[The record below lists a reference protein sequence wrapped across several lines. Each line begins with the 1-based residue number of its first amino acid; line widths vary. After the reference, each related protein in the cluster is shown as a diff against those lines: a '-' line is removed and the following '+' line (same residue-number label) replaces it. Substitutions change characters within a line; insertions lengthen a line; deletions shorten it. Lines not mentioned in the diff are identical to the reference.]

1 MEISSVYIM
10 ANQNIIDDPYSK
22 EQLGIYFDPFI
33 YKHIKELKLDGI
45 NINNL
50 IIVFWDIS
58 NFSAL
63 IKELKALMKK
73 LFKKQGPIFEEVE
86 YLLRDYHSEATR
98 VIKKNNGILDKFIG
112 DGIFAYFGYQD
123 KKFDIDHSKAMN
135 AALEFK
141 TNFIKIKEKHMKI
154 LYSHYNYKPTTDI
167 NLKCA
172 MHIGQVLFGYWYS
185 PLRSQITAIG
195 DDVNFCSR
203 LEGFACKDQI
213 IISKELNNELRKI
226 TNNIFRTKKIKIPE
240 DKKLKTYEHVKY
252 VYELIGKNKQ
262 VLD

>member
-1 MEISSVYIM
+1 MEIDNWCKYM
-10 ANQNIIDDPYSK
+10 ANQNITDNDPYSK
-22 EQLGIYFDPFI
+22 EQLSMYFDPFI
-33 YKHIKELKLDGI
+33 YKHIKELKLDGV
-45 NINNL
+45 NINKF

-58 NFSAL
+58 KFSGL
-63 IKELKALMKK
+63 VRELKALMKK
-73 LFKKQGPIFEEVE
+73 RMKKQGLIFHELE
-86 YLLRDYHSEATR
+86 YLLRDYYSEATR

-123 KKFDIDHSKAMN
+123 KEFDIVHSRAMD
-135 AALEFK
+135 AALELK

-154 LYSHYNYKPTTDI
+154 LYSHYDYKPTTNI

-203 LEGFACKDQI
+203 LEGFADNDQI
-213 IISKELNNELRKI
+213 IISKELNYALRKI
-226 TNNIFRTKKIKIPE
+226 TNNTFRTKKIKIPE

-252 VYELIGKNKQ
+252 VYELVGKNN
-262 VLD
+262 

>member
-1 MEISSVYIM
+1 M
-10 ANQNIIDDPYSK
+10 ANQKIITDNDPYSK
-22 EQLGIYFDPFI
+22 EQLGMYFDPFI
-33 YKHIKELKLDGI
+33 YKHIKELKLDGV
-45 NINNL
+45 NINKF

-58 NFSAL
+58 KFSSL
-63 IKELKALMKK
+63 IIELKALMKK
-73 LFKKQGPIFEEVE
+73 RTKRQGLIFHELE
-86 YLLRDYHSEATR
+86 YLLRDYYSEATR

-123 KKFDIDHSKAMN
+123 KEFDDIVYSKAMN
-135 AALEFK
+135 AALELK
-141 TNFIKIKEKHMKI
+141 MNFIKIKEKHKKI
-154 LYSHYNYKPTTDI
+154 LYSHYNYKPVTNI

-203 LEGFACKDQI
+203 LEGFADNDQI
-213 IISKELNNELRKI
+213 IISKELNNALRKI
-226 TNNIFRTKKIKIPE
+226 TNNNTFRTKKIKVPE

>member
-1 MEISSVYIM
+1 M
-10 ANQNIIDDPYSK
+10 ANQNIIHNDHYSK

-45 NINNL
+45 NINNF

-58 NFSAL
+58 KFSSL
-63 IKELKALMKK
+63 VKELKILMKK
-73 LFKKQGPIFEEVE
+73 RMKKQGLIFHELE
-86 YLLRDYHSEATR
+86 YLLRDYYNEATR
-98 VIKKNNGILDKFIG
+98 VIRKNNGILDKFIG

-123 KKFDIDHSKAMN
+123 RRFDIVHSKAMD
-135 AALEFK
+135 AALELK
-141 TNFIKIKEKHMKI
+141 TNFIKIKEKHMRI
-154 LYSHYNYKPTTDI
+154 LHSHYGYKPSTNI

-203 LEGFACKDQI
+203 LEGFADNDQI
-213 IISKELNNELRKI
+213 VISKELNDTLRKI
-226 TNNIFRTKKIKIPE
+226 TNNTFRTKKIIISE

-252 VYELIGKNKQ
+252 VYELIGKK
-262 VLD
+262 

>member
-1 MEISSVYIM
+1 M
-10 ANQNIIDDPYSK
+10 ANQNIIHNDHYSK

-45 NINNL
+45 NINNF

-58 NFSAL
+58 KFSSL
-63 IKELKALMKK
+63 VKELKILMKK
-73 LFKKQGPIFEEVE
+73 RMKKQGLIFHELE
-86 YLLRDYHSEATR
+86 YLLRDYYNEATR
-98 VIKKNNGILDKFIG
+98 VIRKNNGILDKFIG

-123 KKFDIDHSKAMN
+123 RRFDIVHSKAMD
-135 AALEFK
+135 AALELK
-141 TNFIKIKEKHMKI
+141 TNFIKIKEKHMRI
-154 LYSHYNYKPTTDI
+154 LHSHYGYKPSTNI

-203 LEGFACKDQI
+203 LEGFADNDQI
-213 IISKELNNELRKI
+213 VISKELNDTLRKI
-226 TNNIFRTKKIKIPE
+226 TNNTFRTKKIIISE
-240 DKKLKTYEHVKY
+240 D
-252 VYELIGKNKQ
+252 
-262 VLD
+262 

>member
-1 MEISSVYIM
+1 M
-10 ANQNIIDDPYSK
+10 ANKNITDNDPYSK
-22 EQLGIYFDPFI
+22 EQLSMYFDPFI
-33 YKHIKELKLDGI
+33 YKHIKELRLDVV
-45 NINNL
+45 NINKL

-58 NFSAL
+58 KFSAL

-73 LFKKQGPIFEEVE
+73 RMKKQGLIFHELE
-86 YLLRDYHSEATR
+86 YLLRDYYSEATR

-123 KKFDIDHSKAMN
+123 KKFDDIVHSNAMN
-135 AALEFK
+135 AALELK
-141 TNFIKIKEKHMKI
+141 RNFIKIKEKHMKI
-154 LYSHYNYKPTTDI
+154 LYSHYDYKPTTNI

-172 MHIGQVLFGYWYS
+172 MHIGQVVFGYRYS

-203 LEGFACKDQI
+203 LEGFADNDQI
-213 IISKELNNELRKI
+213 ITSKEFNNALRKI
-226 TNNIFRTKKIKIPE
+226 TNNTFRTKKIKIPE

-252 VYELIGKNKQ
+252 VYELIGKK
-262 VLD
+262 

>member
-1 MEISSVYIM
+1 M
-10 ANQNIIDDPYSK
+10 
-22 EQLGIYFDPFI
+22 
-33 YKHIKELKLDGI
+33 
-45 NINNL
+45 
-50 IIVFWDIS
+50 
-58 NFSAL
+58 
-63 IKELKALMKK
+63 
-73 LFKKQGPIFEEVE
+73 
-86 YLLRDYHSEATR
+86 
-98 VIKKNNGILDKFIG
+98 DKFIG
-112 DGIFAYFGYQD
+112 DGIFAYFDYQD

-154 LYSHYNYKPTTDI
+154 LHSHYNYKPTTDI

-203 LEGFACKDQI
+203 LESFASKDQI

-252 VYELIGKNKQ
+252 VYELIGKNNQ